1 MSLKLNINNNDLK
14 WTRPKPAYG
23 RQGLDW
29 IVGPGYSFVVF
40 SLSIDFFCICSLW
53 IARKQTFFVTN
64 RGLHLTFMTQLEKV
78 IIFRYKQTF
87 FVTHGGL
94 QLTFVTQLEKV
105 IIFHYKQTFFVTH
118 RGVPTDL
125 LDVLIPCLSRG
136 KELMTKYSL
145 FAEI

>member
-1 MSLKLNINNNDLK
+1 
-14 WTRPKPAYG
+14 
-23 RQGLDW
+23 
-29 IVGPGYSFVVF
+29 
-40 SLSIDFFCICSLW
+40 
-53 IARKQTFFVTN
+53 
-64 RGLHLTFMTQLEKV
+64 MTQLEKV

-87 FVTHGGL
+87 FVTHRGL

-118 RGVPTDL
+118 GGVPTDL